1 MATKYA
7 TLAEASEAAQR
18 LEFKTQPEY
27 KKGYKKDLKL
37 PAAPDK
43 HYAEVAFQRW
53 AATKTDDDL
62 KQIVFRGQL
71 NRGEV
76 ANAIGIGESAV
87 RQNPA
92 IKSLVL
98 KYLGRIAA
106 CGERAEP
113 SIEIEATSVF

>member
-1 MATKYA
+1 MY
-7 TLAEASEAAQR
+7 LNRSERIQTGPCR
-18 LEFKTQPEY
+18 SKNFKKAREN
-27 KKGYKKDLKL
+27 L
-37 PAAPDK
+37 
-43 HYAEVAFQRW
+43 VAFQRW

-113 SIEIEATSVF
+113 SIEIEATSVFLIEAGPCQTDCS

>member
-1 MATKYA
+1 MANGQEKA
-7 TLAEASEAAQR
+7 RENL
-18 LEFKTQPEY
+18 
-27 KKGYKKDLKL
+27 
-37 PAAPDK
+37 
-43 HYAEVAFQRW
+43 VAFQRW

-76 ANAIGIGESAV
+76 ANAIGIGKSAV

-113 SIEIEATSVF
+113 SIEIEATSVFLIEAGPFQTDCS

>member
-1 MATKYA
+1 MTNGQEKAREN
-7 TLAEASEAAQR
+7 L
-18 LEFKTQPEY
+18 
-27 KKGYKKDLKL
+27 
-37 PAAPDK
+37 
-43 HYAEVAFQRW
+43 VAFQRW
-53 AATKTDDDL
+53 AATKTDDYL

-71 NRGEV
+71 NCGEV
-76 ANAIGIGESAV
+76 ANAIGIGKSAV

-113 SIEIEATSVF
+113 SIEIEATSIFLIEADLFCRRDSGSLSTLRSQSEHSDGV

>member
-1 MATKYA
+1 MTNGQEKAREN
-7 TLAEASEAAQR
+7 L
-18 LEFKTQPEY
+18 
-27 KKGYKKDLKL
+27 
-37 PAAPDK
+37 
-43 HYAEVAFQRW
+43 VAFQRW

-113 SIEIEATSVF
+113 QLKSRLRPFFDKKRTFFVAEIPGD

>member
-1 MATKYA
+1 MTNGQEKAREN
-7 TLAEASEAAQR
+7 L
-18 LEFKTQPEY
+18 
-27 KKGYKKDLKL
+27 
-37 PAAPDK
+37 
-43 HYAEVAFQRW
+43 VAFQRW

-106 CGERAEP
+106 CGERAET
-113 SIEIEATSVF
+113 SISWVVTTRVLVSMFGIDTKCENQYSHTHSLDWDIPYSYSTPI